1 MSLLTGGSTHRV
13 LVVLYRS
20 VVNERGKTDKAEVGR
35 VLVDGRLQPSTQAD
49 VERYG
54 GAGMAVHDAMRFIC
68 KRFPGDDLSEVIG
81 PDGVVY
87 EVAARP
93 KRHRSSR
100 ATSRDVV
107 MLHAK
112 MQPRRWQRG

>member
-1 MSLLTGGSTHRV
+1 MSALIQGATHRV
-13 LVVLYRS
+13 LVVLYKS
-20 VVNERGKTDKAEVGR
+20 IINERGKTDKQEVGR
-35 VLVDGRLQPSTQAD
+35 VLVAGRLQPSTQAD

-54 GAGMAVHDAMRFIC
+54 GAGVAVHDAMRFIC

-112 MQPRRWQRG
+112 MQRRRW

>member
-1 MSLLTGGSTHRV
+1 MSALIQGATHRV
-13 LVVLYRS
+13 TVVLYR
-20 VVNERGKTDKAEVGR
+20 VVINERGKTDKEEVGR
-35 VLVDGRLQPSTQAD
+35 VLVAGRLQPSTQAD

-54 GAGMAVHDAMRFIC
+54 GSGVAVHDAMRFIC
-68 KRFPGDDLSEVIG
+68 KRFPGDDLSEVIDA
-81 PDGVVY
+81 DGVVY
-87 EVAARP
+87 DVAARP

-112 MQPRRWQRG
+112 MQRRRW